1 MNNTTDRAKP
11 KYFYCYLDNETILQH
26 LSDEPAG
33 SLWKM
38 LFAYTNR
45 GEKPNIIDPVVAMAF
60 DVMIQQIDRDFKK
73 YQDMCEKNRQNRLKA
88 NDRQRPSTIVNGG
101 NQDKDKNKD
110 KDKDKNKDKDKDKDK
125 NKDKIDT
132 LSTSVDGR
140 NAFDYQSVVNSFNS
154 ICTSLPKVQKLT
166 DTRKKKIKNASKLLG
181 SLTFGDVFNMVENS
195 DFLSGR
201 NGKWTACCF
210 DWILNPTNL
219 TKIIEGNYDN
229 KVTHSSQPIRN
240 YEEEF

>member
-1 MNNTTDRAKP
+1 MNNTTERAKP

-26 LSDEPAG
+26 LSDEQAG

-88 NDRQRPSTIVNGG
+88 NYRQRPSTIVNGG
-101 NQDKDKNKD
+101 NQDKDKN
-110 KDKDKNKDKDKDKDK
+110 
-125 NKDKIDT
+125 KIDT

-166 DTRKKKIKNASKLLG
+166 DTRKRKIKNASKHLG
-181 SLTFGDVFNMVENS
+181 SLTFDDVFNMIENS

>member
-1 MNNTTDRAKP
+1 MNNTTERAKP

-26 LSDEPAG
+26 LSDEQAG

-45 GEKPNIIDPVVAMAF
+45 GEKPNIIDPVVAIAF

-101 NQDKDKNKD
+101 NQDKDK
-110 KDKDKNKDKDKDKDK
+110 DKNKD
-125 NKDKIDT
+125 KDKIDT

-181 SLTFGDVFNMVENS
+181 SLTFDDVFNMIENS

-201 NGKWTACCF
+201 NGKWNGCGF

>member
-1 MNNTTDRAKP
+1 MNNTTERAKP

-26 LSDEPAG
+26 LSDEQAG

-101 NQDKDKNKD
+101 NQDKNKD
-110 KDKDKNKDKDKDKDK
+110 KN
-125 NKDKIDT
+125 KIDT

-181 SLTFGDVFNMVENS
+181 SLTFDDVFNMIENS

-201 NGKWTACCF
+201 NGKWNGCGF

-219 TKIIEGNYDN
+219 TKIIEGNYNN
-229 KVTHSSQPIRN
+229 KVTHSFQPIRN